1 MMKMTHQE
9 RDLLKRADFGDQ
21 KGQVITMISH
31 WQRQAIPVPFSVYAA
46 HWVAARADATVS
58 RLREVWPLFDVRM
71 IKDDCSDFNFAEYLE
86 CWLDKAEDVPSCE
99 ISDDLN
105 ALATEAGEGAAG
117 GYYVLRAGAMRIAAQ
132 TVEIVSLKDK
142 VAALSEEL
150 AKCRGQG

>member
-1 MMKMTHQE
+1 MKMTHQE
-9 RDLLKRADFGDQ
+9 RELLKHADFGNQ
-21 KGQVITMISH
+21 NGEVITMISH
-31 WQRQAIPVPFSVYAA
+31 WQRQVVPVPFSVYAA
-46 HWVAARADATVS
+46 HWVAARSVDKVS
-58 RLREVWPLFDVRM
+58 RLREVWPLFEMRM
-71 IKDDCSDFNFAEYLE
+71 IKDDCSDFNFAEYVE
-86 CWLDKAEDVPSCE
+86 CWLDRTEGVPSGE

-105 ALATEAGEGAAG
+105 ALAAEAGEGAAD